1 MPGRAPTAGKK
12 LVYLD
17 WSVFGEAF
25 DGSTVDAAPAQHEL
39 NRTVQ
44 ALAAGTNL
52 CFSLVHVWELAHL
65 EDPAKRS
72 AFARWLD
79 QLGLVWIRSD
89 NDVVQSEVLHAVT
102 DAIRGTRTPP
112 VLPTAPSFLSVFH
125 GLDQQALSYALQ
137 HPMLANFVELVVSEP
152 RLMASLERFREL
164 SVESAKQ
171 FYDDRILG
179 LKKVTKEE

>member
-125 GLDQQALSYALQ
+125 GLDQQALSRNSDPRRRPARQ
-137 HPMLANFVELVVSEP
+137 RRTRRVRPWNARRTRRASHVGQRSRDSHCQRVSVI
-152 RLMASLERFREL
+152 RRRGNDA
-164 SVESAKQ
+164 
-171 FYDDRILG
+171 
-179 LKKVTKEE
+179 